1 MTFDFAD
8 FINRQVA
15 LQDKYECA
23 SADHGGKRWPIADY
37 TDGERYS
44 RTDEYLFHLVEEV
57 IEARS
62 KVKRRRWKG
71 DKEQGFLQDPQ
82 MRSEF
87 VTELADQ
94 LIIFA
99 AVCAYAGVSGDE
111 IVSALMDKVNYNQVR
126 TDHATNDSGSDS

>member
-1 MTFDFAD
+1 MTFDFSG
-8 FINRQVA
+8 FIDRQVA

-23 SADHGGKRWPIADY
+23 SVPHGGKSWPIADY
-37 TDGERYS
+37 TDGERYD

-71 DKEQGFLQDPQ
+71 DKEQGFLENPQ

-87 VTELADQ
+87 ITEMADQ

-111 IVSALMDKVNYNQVR
+111 VVSALEAKVGYNQVR
-126 TDHATNDSGSDS
+126 TDHATNDASTSS

>member
-1 MTFDFAD
+1 MTFDLGQ
-8 FINRQVA
+8 FIDRQVP

-23 SADHGGKRWPIADY
+23 SIAHGGKAWPIADY
-37 TDGERYS
+37 TDGERYD

-62 KVKRRRWKG
+62 RVKRRRWKG
-71 DKEQGFLQDPQ
+71 DKEKGFLQDPQ

-87 VTELADQ
+87 ITELADQ

-99 AVCAYAGVSGDE
+99 SVCAYAGVSGE
-111 IVSALMDKVNYNQVR
+111 ELVAALEDKIGYNQVR
-126 TDHATNDSGSDS
+126 TDHATNDSSITS